1 MASPIGVFTGLGAFT
16 APGWGFKPDLELSGS
31 RMAFR
36 TCDFDRAVDW
46 FERVDCGFHISRRD
60 ARQLDLSVS
69 GFFLPQSYVGLTH
82 YGARAA
88 VQASTR
94 HVDYWILIPV
104 RGWLATSVRGQEFLC
119 NPRRGFVFSYP
130 SMGPSRIEVDAGGA
144 RLTVMLL
151 RAGIEWQLA
160 ALLGRPP
167 DTQFT
172 PPVEF
177 APAIDLAT
185 GYGRN
190 IARYAYVAHTDV
202 ARGGVTAH
210 QAIAGSAFE
219 QFIISELL
227 LWHPHNYSQ
236 ALHGPA
242 PAILPRDVRRAIDYM
257 QAHLHDPV
265 TLSDI
270 IAAAGV
276 PGRTLL
282 KHFEDHR
289 GISPMRYW
297 REARFDKVRE
307 ALQRADAQVS
317 VTEIATCLGFSH
329 LGRFAVE
336 YRRRFGERPSDTL
349 RKRR

>member
-1 MASPIGVFTGLGAFT
+1 MASPIGPFTR
-16 APGWGFKPDLELSGS
+16 PGWGFKPDTELSGP
-31 RMAFR
+31 RMAFH
-36 TCDFDRAVDW
+36 TSDLDRAVDW
-46 FERVDCGFHISRRD
+46 FERVDCRFHVARRD
-60 ARQLDLSVS
+60 VRQLDLSVS
-69 GFFLPQSYVGLTH
+69 GFYAPQSYVGLTR

-88 VQASTR
+88 VQAGTR

-104 RGWLATSVRGQEFLC
+104 RGWLATTVRGQEFLC
-119 NPRRGFVFSYP
+119 DPWRGFVFSYP
-130 SMGPSRIEVDAGGA
+130 SMGPSRVEVDAGGA

-151 RAGIEWQLA
+151 RTGIERQLA

-167 DTQFT
+167 DTEFT
-172 PPVEF
+172 PPVQF

-190 IARYAYVAHTDV
+190 IARYTYVAHTDF
-202 ARGGVTAH
+202 ARGHLLPAH

-219 QFIISELL
+219 QFIICELL
-227 LWHPHNYSQ
+227 LWHQHNYSQ

-242 PAILPRDVRRAIDYM
+242 PAILPRDVRRAIDYI

-265 TLSDI
+265 TLTDI
-270 IAAAGV
+270 ITAAGV
-276 PGRTLL
+276 PGRTLV

-289 GISPMRYW
+289 GMSPMRYL

-307 ALQRADAQVS
+307 ALQRADAQAS
-317 VTEIATCLGFSH
+317 VTGIATCLGFSH
-329 LGRFAVE
+329 MGRFAVE

-349 RKRR
+349 RNRS